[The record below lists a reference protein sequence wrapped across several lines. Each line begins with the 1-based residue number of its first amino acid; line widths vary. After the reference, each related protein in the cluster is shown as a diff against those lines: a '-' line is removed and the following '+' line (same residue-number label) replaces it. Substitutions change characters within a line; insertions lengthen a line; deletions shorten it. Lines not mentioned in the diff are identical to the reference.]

1 MMFYYQVQD
10 EVLVSRE
17 ALAGIREITEEEA
30 SKAQRLIFLS
40 RRAGAGKAAWLVSHK
55 AYLAEAEE
63 GLWCLDGNQQ
73 DVLAQKVQDV
83 PQWLEEKIAA
93 GGVMGVCADL
103 AQAQELLARKEN
115 ADKKVVHIL
124 AMGDVG
130 STVLMALALL
140 GGDCV
145 RELGI
150 YDFNERLCQRWEHE
164 INQIAYPWAY
174 DRLPAVRVLTED
186 ELFQCDVF
194 VFCASKSIPAIGAD
208 VQDVRMAQYEANSA
222 IISRY
227 GVLAREAGFQGLF
240 AVVSDPVDQLCCSVW
255 RASNRDALGNW
266 DGKGLRP
273 EQVQGYGLGVMNSR
287 AAYYAKQDAR
297 FQSFLTEGRAYGPH
311 GQQLVIANSVT
322 HYDHALSMEL
332 TRLTVEANLEIRAL
346 GYKPYIAPAVS
357 SAAISLLLTLR
368 GEWHYSSN
376 FLHGIYMGAKNRS
389 TRNGL
394 ELEALPLPPQLLA
407 RLEAVAAEL
416 EKY

>member
-174 DRLPAVRVLTED
+174 DCLPAVRVLT
-186 ELFQCDVF
+186 
-194 VFCASKSIPAIGAD
+194 
-208 VQDVRMAQYEANSA
+208 
-222 IISRY
+222 
-227 GVLAREAGFQGLF
+227 
-240 AVVSDPVDQLCCSVW
+240 
-255 RASNRDALGNW
+255 
-266 DGKGLRP
+266 
-273 EQVQGYGLGVMNSR
+273 
-287 AAYYAKQDAR
+287 
-297 FQSFLTEGRAYGPH
+297 
-311 GQQLVIANSVT
+311 
-322 HYDHALSMEL
+322 
-332 TRLTVEANLEIRAL
+332 
-346 GYKPYIAPAVS
+346 
-357 SAAISLLLTLR
+357 
-368 GEWHYSSN
+368 
-376 FLHGIYMGAKNRS
+376 
-389 TRNGL
+389 
-394 ELEALPLPPQLLA
+394 
-407 RLEAVAAEL
+407 
-416 EKY
+416 